1 MEKETL
7 KKVTVKLEDSV
18 YQRIVKKADRMG
30 VSISE
35 CIRQEL
41 RNENLQ
47 TELMR
52 SLCRVSSEIGQ
63 LHDKYDIEENDRD
76 VIDAE
81 VKKVWEQSK

>member
-7 KKVTVKLEDSV
+7 KKVTEKLEDSV
-18 YQRIVKKADRMG
+18 YQRLVRKADRKG
-30 VSISE
+30 VNISE

-41 RNENLQ
+41 RNDNLQ
-47 TELMR
+47 TELMK

-63 LHDKYDIEENDRD
+63 ILDKYDIEKNDRD

-81 VKKVWEQSK
+81 VRKVWEQSK